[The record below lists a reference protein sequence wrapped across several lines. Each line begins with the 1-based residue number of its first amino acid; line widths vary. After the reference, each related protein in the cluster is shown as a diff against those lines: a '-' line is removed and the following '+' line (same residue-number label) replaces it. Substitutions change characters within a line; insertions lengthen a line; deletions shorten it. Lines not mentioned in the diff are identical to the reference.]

1 MSALA
6 PFAGPKSSGA
16 ALVCRHCGSELKKT
30 LIDLGHQPPSNAY
43 IPAGRIDAPE
53 VAFPLRVY
61 VCEECWLVQLPA
73 HAAADELFTADYAY
87 FSSVSTSWVAHAER
101 YVSAMTDRFRLSAES
116 FVVEA
121 ASNDG
126 YLLQFVAGRGI
137 PCLGIEPTAST
148 AAAARRRGIE
158 TEEVFLGEATGR
170 AIAAARRH
178 ADLFIANNV
187 LAHVPDINDFV
198 RGVAALLAPEGVA
211 TFEFPHVLRLIQ
223 GMQFDTIYHEH
234 YSYLSLHTVRRVFQA
249 ARLRVFDVEELSTH
263 GGSLRVFACGR
274 NASHAASPRLES
286 LAAAE
291 ADAGI
296 ATPALYAGLQAEAE
310 RIKDELLMFLIA
322 EKRAGR
328 TVAGYG
334 AAAKGNT
341 LLNFAGV
348 RPDLLPFVCDAA
360 ASKQGQYLPG
370 SHIPILPPSALAEAK
385 PGCVLILPWNIAGEI
400 VEKLPEARGWGGR
413 FAIAVPRLTML

>member
-1 MSALA
+1 MLSAPDMPA
-6 PFAGPKSSGA
+6 
-16 ALVCRHCGSELKKT
+16 CRHCGTRLHKVFV
-30 LIDLGHQPPSNAY
+30 DLGHQPPSNAY
-43 IPAGRIDAPE
+43 IPADRIDAPE
-53 VAFPLRVY
+53 VAFPLRVF

-73 HAAADELFTADYAY
+73 HAAAQELFTPDYAY
-87 FSSVSTSWVAHAER
+87 FSSVSKSWVAHAER
-101 YVSAMTDRFRLSAES
+101 YVAAMVERFGLTSES

-137 PCLGIEPTAST
+137 PCLGIEPTAAT
-148 AAAARRRGIE
+148 AAAARAKGIE

-170 AIAAARRH
+170 AIAAARRK
-178 ADLFIANNV
+178 ADLFAANNV

-211 TFEFPHVLRLIQ
+211 TFEFPHILRLIQ
-223 GMQFDTIYHEH
+223 GLQFDTIYHEH
-234 YSYLSLHTVRRVFQA
+234 YSYLSLHTVRRVFA
-249 ARLRVFDVEELSTH
+249 AAGLRVFDVEELSTH
-263 GGSLRVFACGR
+263 GGSLRVFACHQR
-274 NASHAASPRLES
+274 ASHGECARLASF
-286 LAAAE
+286 AE
-291 ADAGI
+291 AEAQAGI
-296 ATPALYAGLQAEAE
+296 ASPALYAGLQAEAE
-310 RIKDELLMFLIA
+310 RIKDELLLFLIS

-360 ASKQGQYLPG
+360 PSKQGRYLPG
-370 SHIPILPPSALAEAK
+370 SHIPIRPPSALLEAR
-385 PGCVLILPWNIAGEI
+385 PDCVLILPWNIASEI
-400 VEKLPEARGWGGR
+400 VETLPNVRSWGGR
-413 FAIAVPRLTML
+413 FFTAIPKVTSL